1 MVGGGRTCLA
11 SVVLIAEP
19 MVCVRCAV
27 LCRSVQYKELYLPSD
42 MLQHLNPE
50 QEALVDFLVL
60 ANSDNFVGLGSS
72 TFSVYLR

>member
-1 MVGGGRTCLA
+1 MLKF
-11 SVVLIAEP
+11 LEP
-19 MVCVRCAV
+19 HS
-27 LCRSVQYKELYLPSD
+27 RSVQYKEQYLPSE
-42 MLQHLNPE
+42 LLHSLNPE